1 VSWQTSICTVALVG
15 VLACEA
21 VAAPRFDELR
31 IYETPRFTLIADD
44 DSRARMVNTQVAHFE
59 RVLVKVLTREM
70 EPTGTPTYFFLVRN
84 PVWAR
89 YLQPSDAVVGEFV
102 PGRFSNYLLL
112 NSVSDLGRFRQIVQ
126 HEFTHLFLRTQF
138 RGEYPLWFDE
148 GMAALM
154 ENTQLRSHRARIGP
168 PRYVAPEPWISFAR
182 LASLDRSSP
191 EYLSPGTS
199 YSVLLESWGM
209 MHMGLVAEPAFGDGI
224 FRFIKSINDLLPTRD
239 AVQVGFG
246 MSVAEVDA
254 KLREYLARDRFRV
267 ATIKYDPPPVTPLGP
282 GRLLGQGEA
291 CEWLARTM
299 LDLELNS
306 ARVREVV
313 DAAVAA
319 SPGSPGVGVL
329 EMRLAVRDR
338 DDAALERHYQTL
350 ADTKD
355 AATARGMGLA
365 LFERARNK
373 TPADSM
379 SPATPTGIAR
389 RAFVLLD
396 RALVAEP
403 GDGEATWA
411 YALLAAQLGENL
423 ETALSRLAFT
433 RTLVRDNSDLA
444 MVTALVHEAGGNL
457 GAMVPFLEEAARFAN
472 SAEKRRLAHARI
484 AEIRKR
490 MSSDAPL

>member
-1 VSWQTSICTVALVG
+1 
-15 VLACEA
+15 
-21 VAAPRFDELR
+21 
-31 IYETPRFTLIADD
+31 
-44 DSRARMVNTQVAHFE
+44 
-59 RVLVKVLTREM
+59 
-70 EPTGTPTYFFLVRN
+70 
-84 PVWAR
+84 
-89 YLQPSDAVVGEFV
+89 
-102 PGRFSNYLLL
+102 
-112 NSVSDLGRFRQIVQ
+112 
-126 HEFTHLFLRTQF
+126 
-138 RGEYPLWFDE
+138 
-148 GMAALM
+148 
-154 ENTQLRSHRARIGP
+154 
-168 PRYVAPEPWISFAR
+168 
-182 LASLDRSSP
+182 
-191 EYLSPGTS
+191 
-199 YSVLLESWGM
+199 M